1 MLATAV
7 LATLGY
13 RALSVPTGS
22 IYAVTITQNFHP
34 PVTTESEIVAQD
46 GSRTSLGSFIGGA
59 IGQATGEINDANGTM
74 FVLTGKLMGPE
85 GKTGNLTYQVEAHAL
100 SDYSLVTS
108 YPMPIPNDIDIG
120 MPTWTGFGQ
129 QMGFD
134 QKISQVLAIAPS
146 GPATIGPLGAA
157 FPFAVWALD
166 TQSKQVSVR
175 RDLGLCTPLSEGYPA
190 TVDPERGL
198 FWFVMGDPSYTRKL
212 IAIDTATGAT
222 KANLTLWQN
231 ASLTLITH
239 DKKSGRLWGVGNP
252 LIVSKSG
259 NPNARLATTTHPTAR
274 EANGAP
280 GPLLLVEM
288 DADSGEVLA
297 THDTGLGD
305 NTGGTPGWQAN
316 VQPGEAA
323 FDADNGEIV
332 FMAEQVKG
340 LFPTDA
346 GHLHLIRIPVAAPTK
361 AVATPRFCSTKGT
374 YDCPKLLVA
383 SYTT

>member
-146 GPATIGPLGAA
+146 LWARHYRPARCRISIRRLG
-157 FPFAVWALD
+157 
-166 TQSKQVSVR
+166 
-175 RDLGLCTPLSEGYPA
+175 
-190 TVDPERGL
+190 
-198 FWFVMGDPSYTRKL
+198 TR
-212 IAIDTATGAT
+212 
-222 KANLTLWQN
+222 
-231 ASLTLITH
+231 
-239 DKKSGRLWGVGNP
+239 
-252 LIVSKSG
+252 
-259 NPNARLATTTHPTAR
+259 HP
-274 EANGAP
+274 
-280 GPLLLVEM
+280 V
-288 DADSGEVLA
+288 
-297 THDTGLGD
+297 
-305 NTGGTPGWQAN
+305 
-316 VQPGEAA
+316 
-323 FDADNGEIV
+323 
-332 FMAEQVKG
+332 
-340 LFPTDA
+340 
-346 GHLHLIRIPVAAPTK
+346 
-361 AVATPRFCSTKGT
+361 
-374 YDCPKLLVA
+374 
-383 SYTT
+383 